1 MAIDMYHVDN
11 FNDGYMEALK
21 FELGCFYLF
30 HTDGTNNNNYTQ
42 LGNCDNFTT
51 NILELNGRNQL
62 KIYPN
67 PASDFLT
74 IEIPKNILEE
84 YNYTIINQTGK
95 KVAQGKIN
103 SNLSQ
108 IDVSA
113 YSAGKYILTLQNS
126 KSIITGHFI
135 LRH

>member
-1 MAIDMYHVDN
+1 
-11 FNDGYMEALK
+11 MEGLQ

-30 HTDGTNNNNYTQ
+30 HTDGSNNNYTQ
-42 LGNCDNFTT
+42 LGDCDDFNS
-51 NILELNGRNQL
+51 NILELNGENQL

-67 PASDFLT
+67 PTNYFLT
-74 IEIPKNILEE
+74 IEIPKNMLEE
-84 YNYTIINQTGK
+84 YNYIVIDQTGK
-95 KVAQGKIN
+95 KVGKGKIN

-108 IDVSA
+108 INVSA

-126 KSIITGHFI
+126 ESIITGHFI